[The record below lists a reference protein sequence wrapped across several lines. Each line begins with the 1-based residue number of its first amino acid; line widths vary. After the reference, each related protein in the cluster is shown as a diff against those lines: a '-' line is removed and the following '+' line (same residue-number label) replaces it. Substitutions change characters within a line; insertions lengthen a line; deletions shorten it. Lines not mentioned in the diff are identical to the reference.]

1 MSRGHTVSC
10 TVPVVPIALLEL
22 ELGNELQAAPHSH
35 LIFIGEGGF
44 FHLLELLLLLLRLL
58 LQPW

>member
-1 MSRGHTVSC
+1 MSHGHIVSC
-10 TVPVVPIALLEL
+10 TVPVVPVALLEL
-22 ELGNELQAAPHSH
+22 ELGNELHAAPDSH